1 MSLMK
6 SLRALPRTA
15 LCLIALRFMLYLGV
29 QASYFIGVMGTITF
43 QMGGNATVLA
53 VSVGILN
60 LAQLIGSFAGGALL
74 DAVGPKRHFAI
85 ALACLVTSCVL
96 FQVIPAS
103 TASMIGIGAVFGM
116 SFGLCEVIS
125 RAYPAYITDDP
136 VQLKH
141 INSLMSTASN
151 LAVVVGPLVGGAITT
166 VAPTQTVFLFALAS
180 ALLSIIPSL
189 GFRPSRDPQAELAAR
204 LAAEADA
211 EGPEADGSGHGGTGR
226 GGKASIVD
234 GFRTTFGM
242 PTLNLLFWV
251 GVLSYFGFGAFDP
264 LESLYYRDVLH
275 VGVEWMGWLSSA
287 VGLGCVIGSV
297 LVLRLPQRH
306 VNIRSLMWVLFLMG
320 LGCLVYVGTDKVAVA
335 LAGQVILG
343 IAFGVLGPLENTL
356 IQTHAP
362 LEMLGRV
369 NSVMGAGYVSSGVIP
384 LFLAPGL
391 AAAFGVQGVLIG
403 ASCMVAV
410 FPLICMVTMR
420 KRISALVA
428 EEREKKLTIDVDE

>member
-1 MSLMK
+1 
-6 SLRALPRTA
+6 
-15 LCLIALRFMLYLGV
+15 
-29 QASYFIGVMGTITF
+29 
-43 QMGGNATVLA
+43 
-53 VSVGILN
+53 
-60 LAQLIGSFAGGALL
+60 
-74 DAVGPKRHFAI
+74 
-85 ALACLVTSCVL
+85 
-96 FQVIPAS
+96 
-103 TASMIGIGAVFGM
+103 
-116 SFGLCEVIS
+116 
-125 RAYPAYITDDP
+125 
-136 VQLKH
+136 
-141 INSLMSTASN
+141 
-151 LAVVVGPLVGGAITT
+151 
-166 VAPTQTVFLFALAS
+166 
-180 ALLSIIPSL
+180 
-189 GFRPSRDPQAELAAR
+189 
-204 LAAEADA
+204 
-211 EGPEADGSGHGGTGR
+211 
-226 GGKASIVD
+226 
-234 GFRTTFGM
+234 
-242 PTLNLLFWV
+242 
-251 GVLSYFGFGAFDP
+251 
-264 LESLYYRDVLH
+264 
-275 VGVEWMGWLSSA
+275 MGWLSSA